1 MSANSR
7 IVLASALTA
16 ALVHLALGCGER
28 TETPAPPKADESA
41 AAPPPTEAKAPAPAV
56 AEKAQTAAVEGATAP
71 PDVAAGKSDY
81 QLYCASCHGATG
93 GGDGPVG
100 QTLDPKPAKHS
111 DGNYMNPLTDDYLFK
126 VIKFGGAS
134 VGKSQMMAP
143 LGGALSDQ
151 QIRNVIAYIRT
162 LADPPYHPKGD

>member
-7 IVLASALTA
+7 IVLASALATA
-16 ALVHLALGCGER
+16 LALFALGCGER
-28 TETPAPPKADESA
+28 TETPAPPKAAEPA
-41 AAPPPTEAKAPAPAV
+41 AAPPPADAKAPAPAV
-56 AEKAQTAAVEGATAP
+56 AEKAPTAAAEGATAA
-71 PDVAAGKSDY
+71 PDVAAGKADY
-81 QLYCASCHGATG
+81 QTYCASCHGATG

-100 QTLDPKPAKHS
+100 QALDPRPAKHS

-151 QIRNVIAYIRT
+151 QIRNVIAFVRT
-162 LADPPYHPKGD
+162 LANPPYHPKGG